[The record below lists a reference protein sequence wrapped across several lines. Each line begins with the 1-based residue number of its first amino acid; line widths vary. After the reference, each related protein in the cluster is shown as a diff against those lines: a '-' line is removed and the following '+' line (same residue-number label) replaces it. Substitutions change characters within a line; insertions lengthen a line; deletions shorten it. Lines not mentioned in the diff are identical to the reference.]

1 MENEVRVPSLAAL
14 LLLFGAGTAPAADIN
29 VVATTAGKAVVS
41 INGGKPRTLT
51 PGQTTPE
58 GVRLVS
64 ATSESAVF
72 EFAGKRQTLAP
83 GQSGVY
89 GTGPAQADRGTGSAT
104 FTADSRGHFIVNGQ
118 VNDMSLRLMVD
129 TGASMIALTR
139 EDAARV
145 GVNHLEGTRRR
156 VQTANGLMLVYQVR
170 LAKVRVGDITLH
182 DVEAVVIAEEG
193 KLHVSL
199 LGMSFLNRMEMR
211 RDGDTLTLI
220 RRF

>member
-1 MENEVRVPSLAAL
+1 VHRPSLTAL
-14 LLLFGAGTAPAADIN
+14 LFLLGAGFAAAADIN

-41 INGGKPRTLT
+41 INGGKPRTLV
-51 PGQTTPE
+51 PGQATPE

-64 ATSESAVF
+64 ATSEVAVI
-72 EFAGKRQTLAP
+72 EFGGKRQTLVP

-89 GTGPAQADRGTGSAT
+89 AASSGKGDRGGGSAT
-104 FTADSRGHFIVNGQ
+104 FTADSRGHFVINGE
-118 VNDMSLRLMVD
+118 VNDINLRFMVD
-129 TGASMIALTR
+129 TGASMVALSK
-139 EDAARV
+139 EDAMRA

-156 VQTANGLMLVYQVR
+156 VQTANGLMLVYQVK
-170 LAKVRVGDITLH
+170 LARVRVGDIVLT
-182 DVEAVVIAEEG
+182 DVDAVVIAEEG
-193 KLHVSL
+193 KLAVSL

>member
-1 MENEVRVPSLAAL
+1 MEIDLRAPSLAAL
-14 LLLFGAGTAPAADIN
+14 LLLLGGGPAAAADIN

-51 PGQTTPE
+51 PGQITPE

-89 GTGPAQADRGTGSAT
+89 GTGPAQADRGGGKAT

-118 VNDMSLRLMVD
+118 VNDINLRFMVD
-129 TGASMIALTR
+129 TGASVVALSK
-139 EDAARV
+139 EDAARA

-156 VQTANGLMLVYQVR
+156 VQTANGLMLVYQVK
-170 LAKVRVGDITLH
+170 LARVQVGDITLT
-182 DVEAVVIAEEG
+182 DVDAVVVAEEG
-193 KLHVSL
+193 KLAVSL